1 MSNTMA
7 SIYQSFIEAKNCKDL
22 IYFVEDDYIHNI
34 DALSEM
40 VFSYEKFSSIF
51 QKELFIL
58 STDYPYLYKKLEDS
72 NILIGENYHWRSVKE
87 SLLTFLTSAKMIVKY
102 FDKLEEM
109 ATVESNPFEKNLH
122 QIYEKELCIS
132 PVPSLS
138 IHLTNINSAF
148 GLSPNIDIKKMWDEN
163 EN

>member
-1 MSNTMA
+1 M
-7 SIYQSFIEAKNCKDL
+7 
-22 IYFVEDDYIHNI
+22 
-34 DALSEM
+34 
-40 VFSYEKFSSIF
+40 
-51 QKELFIL
+51 
-58 STDYPYLYKKLEDS
+58 
-72 NILIGENYHWRSVKE
+72 
-87 SLLTFLTSAKMIVKY
+87 LTFLTSAKMIVKY